1 MKALLEVGWRGG
13 LLPGLD
19 PDRADHAGF
28 ADFRDRDGNAR
39 APQERNHQP
48 T

>member
-1 MKALLEVGWRGG
+1 MKALLGVGWRGG

-19 PDRADHAGF
+19 PDCADHASV
-28 ADFRDRDGNAR
+28 ADFRYRDGNAWT
-39 APQERNHQP
+39 PQERNHQP

>member
-13 LLPGLD
+13 FLPGLD
-19 PDRADHAGF
+19 PHRADYASF
-28 ADFRDRDGNAR
+28 ADFRDRDGNAWV
-39 APQERNHQP
+39 PQERNHQP